1 MKKINKTTRSN
12 LITYGMVIVMFV
24 IMQALV
30 SAGRISSLLQ
40 GLLVPLCAYIILA
53 VSLNLTVGILGE
65 LSLGHAGFMCVGAFT
80 SAFFSKCMAEAI
92 PAAGVRYVIAL
103 LIGAA
108 SAGICGILIGI
119 PVLRLKGDYLAI
131 VTLAF
136 GEIIKNIVN
145 ILFIGRDENGFHF
158 STKDTLSL
166 GLSMDG
172 EVIVN
177 GPQGIT
183 GTPKDSTF
191 AIGMVLILI
200 TLFIVL
206 NLIHSRSGRA
216 IMAIRDNRIAA
227 ESIGINITKY
237 KLMAFSVSAALAGVA
252 GVIYAHNLATLTAQ
266 PKNFGYNMSIMILV
280 FVVLGGIGNIRGSV
294 IAAIVLTL
302 LPELLRGLSDYR
314 MLIYAVVLIAMML
327 FNWSPKAIAWRE
339 QYAAK
344 FRRKKQKEV

>member
-1 MKKINKTTRSN
+1 
-12 LITYGMVIVMFV
+12 MVIAMFV

>member
-1 MKKINKTTRSN
+1 MKKMSKTTRSN
-12 LITYGMVIVMFV
+12 FITYAMVIAMFI

-30 SAGRISSLLQ
+30 SAGQVSSLLQ

-80 SAFFSKCMAEAI
+80 SAFFSKCMASAI
-92 PAAGVRYVIAL
+92 PSAGIRYFIAL

-108 SAGICGILIGI
+108 SAGACGILIGI

-158 STKDTLSL
+158 STADTRSL
-166 GLSMDG
+166 GLSANG
-172 EVIVN
+172 EVIIN

-191 AIGMVLILI
+191 AIGVVLILI
-200 TLFIVL
+200 TLFVIL

-216 IMAIRDNRIAA
+216 IMSIRDNRIAA
-227 ESIGINITKY
+227 ESVGINITKY
-237 KLMAFSVSAALAGVA
+237 KLMAFSISASFAGVA

-280 FVVLGGIGNIRGSV
+280 FVVLGGIGNIRGS
-294 IAAIVLTL
+294 IISAIVLTL

-314 MLIYAVVLIAMML
+314 MLIYAVILIVMML
-327 FNWSPKAIAWRE
+327 FNWSPKAIEWRE
-339 QYAAK
+339 KYSSK
-344 FRRKKQKEV
+344 FKRGKKEA